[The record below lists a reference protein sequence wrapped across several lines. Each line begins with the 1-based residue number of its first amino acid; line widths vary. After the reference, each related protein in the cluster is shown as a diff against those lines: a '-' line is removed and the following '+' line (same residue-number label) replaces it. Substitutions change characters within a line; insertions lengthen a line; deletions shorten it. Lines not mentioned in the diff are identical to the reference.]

1 MAITAPI
8 MLDSTGQTIA
18 GELARQNLLLAQ
30 MVTPGEATSAAE
42 LQEIHRIV
50 QSGEAPNTFT
60 IGDQIMLNYNDG
72 TNSYVLP
79 WDIVH
84 FGTVTLQDG
93 ETVPGMFIQ
102 SHYAMQALQFDAKEA
117 FYTVPNAG
125 MAAGT
130 YNFTL
135 PSDYGSAAT
144 GKWQFTVPS
153 VLAAG
158 TRLVFQ
164 TTIYDSGL
172 NNAVIAAYTNP
183 TDSAPVATMTV
194 TAGNTGTSLGNLE
207 NGTIGELNNIACA
220 VYGNNNWAQSG
231 IRQFL
236 NSSAAINTWWTA
248 QNDFDMP
255 PTQLTSLP
263 GFMSGFDQALLNI
276 IKPVQ
281 VNTALNTIAYDG
293 STVTTYD
300 TFFPASLEQEYIRP
314 QASGVEGAYWEY
326 WKQRLGLSSPQAT
339 GAGGTNAAHIRYS
352 YSNKT
357 SAQTVRLRS
366 AYRSGAVSA
375 WHVHTAGSAY
385 YYNGYAVSAYRP
397 APACVIC

>member
-50 QSGEAPNTFT
+50 QSGEAPNTFS

-102 SHYAMQALQFDAKEA
+102 SHYAMQALPFDAKEA

-135 PSDYGSAAT
+135 PADYGSAAT

-164 TTIYDSGL
+164 TNIYDSGL

-183 TDSAPVATMTV
+183 TDSAPVTTMTV

-236 NSSAAINTWWTA
+236 NSSAPINAWWTA

-255 PTQLTSLP
+255 PAQFTSLP

-300 TFFPASLEQEYIRP
+300 TFFPASIEQEYIRP
-314 QASGVEGAYWEY
+314 QVSGVEGAYWEY

-339 GAGGTNAAHIRYS
+339 GTGGTNAAHVRFS

-357 SAQTVRLRS
+357 SEQTVRLRS
-366 AYRSGAVSA
+366 ANRSNATSTCSVYT
-375 WHVHTAGSAY
+375 V
-385 YYNGYAVSAYRP
+385 GYANYGYAIYAVRP